1 MAKTKNNYRKKIS
14 KKELRDQIGARSV
27 GLFMIFFVA
36 FVILL
41 FNLLRI
47 IWQDGDTFRQRV
59 LSQAIQRE
67 GDSYIEF
74 KRGDIKDRNGIV
86 LAGTKQI
93 YKLIF
98 DPKLINKEVE
108 EDKSGQ
114 KRKTILKNI
123 TLKLLEKNG
132 IRTQSELENLLREK
146 KNFNYIV
153 LEKEMEFEDFKEIKE
168 VIDDSKALV
177 HFWEKEIKEEGMS
190 EEAVDNM
197 KNWLEKSRALGI
209 FYEVHHKRKYPYPTL
224 APELIGFVKKDN
236 KGEGGIEEYYNEM
249 LIGEVGRKY
258 GVLDSN
264 TIAVDKEVDATDG
277 YQIMLNIDYSIQK
290 YITDAMN
297 DYLKDHNPK
306 SVTIVVADPRNMN
319 ILGLKS
325 YPSFSQDSPYEIEDL
340 ELPAD
345 VEIVEKSIN
354 AIILERKKELL
365 KVRIEEVEAE
375 RERLAQEQASTIPL
389 PTLEEIK
396 DEEVITEEER
406 ASMRKNLLLQ
416 NRWKNIALTNGY
428 EPGSIF
434 KAITYAVGAEEN
446 KFNEDNFHYCKGG
459 LQVANHY
466 IRCNKLSGHATQ
478 TAEQGLSNSC
488 NVVFMNIGAN
498 IGRDLFYNY
507 QHKFGFGSLT
517 GIDLAGETSQR
528 KNIYSK
534 EELNEVQ
541 LATSS
546 FGQGFNVTPI
556 QMITAFSALINGG
569 NLYEPHVVH
578 KIFDKDGNLFEV
590 KDKTLIRQVVSEET
604 SHKIRHA
611 LKGVVDEGTGRA
623 AKIAGYEI
631 GGKTAT
637 SEKQP
642 RGNGKYTVSFMGF
655 APIENPEVITLV
667 IVDEPEG
674 AYQDSRIPSVIFRN
688 CMENIMPYLHIFKA
702 ESAEEK

>member
-466 IRCNKLSGHATQ
+466 IRCHKLSGHATQ